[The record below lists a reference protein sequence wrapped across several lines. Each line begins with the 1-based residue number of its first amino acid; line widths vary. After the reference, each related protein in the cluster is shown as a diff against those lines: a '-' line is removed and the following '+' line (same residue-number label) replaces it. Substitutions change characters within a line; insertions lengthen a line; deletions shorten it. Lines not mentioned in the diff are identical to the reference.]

1 MIQVRVV
8 VDGSGA
14 LSSLTVRGHATLDRN
29 AVSAECAAVS
39 GIVRACAQAI
49 DERGDVVASG
59 SATGPGDLVVEI
71 DTVPATATEWLRGI
85 TDVIV
90 TGIGRVARDA
100 PREVAMTVEYEGDTH
115 GS

>member
-1 MIQVRVV
+1 MIDVRVV

-14 LSSLTVRGHATLDRN
+14 LSSLTVRGHASLGSRT
-29 AVSAECAAVS
+29 VSAECAAVS

-49 DERGDVVASG
+49 DERGDIAATG
-59 SATGPGDLVVEI
+59 SADAPGDLVLSI
-71 DTVPATATEWLRGI
+71 DSVAAAALAWLRGV

-90 TGIGRVARDA
+90 TGIARVARES
-100 PREVAMTVEYEGDTH
+100 PQEVTMAVEYEGDTH